1 MGIVRKIY
9 KRRTAD
15 KGRIS
20 ETSAIYTRIRMR
32 FVCFG
37 KRLSVYRKNILEIK
51 YIQEV

>member
-1 MGIVRKIY
+1 MGIVEKFIKEGQLTKENIRNFC
-9 KRRTAD
+9 
-15 KGRIS
+15 
-20 ETSAIYTRIRMR
+20 IYTRIRMR